1 MKTFMKVMYSMLFT
15 SFVMVCLSSFFVEIP
30 FFQWTFGLSLLAL
43 AVSSVIISSI
53 ELADEEIPD
62 PYRKEEYYID

>member
-1 MKTFMKVMYSMLFT
+1 MKTFMKVMYSILFT
-15 SFVMVCLSSFFVEIP
+15 SFVLVFLSSFFVEIP

-53 ELADEEIPD
+53 ELADEDIPD
-62 PYRKEEYYID
+62 SYKQEEYYVD